1 MDWVWWVVAAIVLF
15 GVEMVSLDLIFLM
28 VAVGSLAAAGA
39 SALGAP
45 LVVQALVGGICALLL
60 ILVVRPIALRHLHPA
75 REIRTGTAALIG
87 SQGEVLE
94 LTDARDGRVRLAGEV
109 WSARALDRE
118 VSFVPGDRVDVV
130 RIEGAT
136 AVVQAPRTTGP
147 NSDAPNSDAP
157 NESEPK

>member
-28 VAVGSLAAAGA
+28 IAIGSLAAAGA
-39 SALGAP
+39 AALGAP

-60 ILVVRPIALRHLHPA
+60 ILVVRPIAIRHLHPA

-94 LTDARDGRVRLAGEV
+94 YTDTRNGRVRLAGEV
-109 WSARALDRE
+109 WSARAQDAAG
-118 VSFVPGDRVDVV
+118 SFAPGDRVNVV

-136 AVVQAPRTTGP
+136 AVVQAPP
-147 NSDAPNSDAP
+147 VNPPVPEPS
-157 NESEPK
+157 NESEPQ

>member
-1 MDWVWWVVAAIVLF
+1 MWWVVAAIVLF

-28 VAVGSLAAAGA
+28 IAIGSLAAAGA

-60 ILVVRPIALRHLHPA
+60 ILVVRPIAIRHLHPA

-94 LTDARDGRVRLAGEV
+94 YTDGRNGRVRLAGEI
-109 WSARALDRE
+109 WSARALDTQG
-118 VSFVPGDRVDVV
+118 SFAPGDRVDVV

-136 AVVQAPRTTGP
+136 AVVQAPP
-147 NSDAPNSDAP
+147 AAPPIPETS
-157 NESEPK
+157 NESEPQ